1 MSWMI
6 KAVFRGLVAV
16 VPFGLTI
23 YVVYW
28 IVTYS
33 ESLLELLFKRFF
45 EPESYNAGIGLALA
59 VVFLFLIGS
68 LLNAI
73 LVRRLYR
80 FGEHLISRIPL
91 IKSIYGMLKDMMGF
105 FTLSEN
111 QQFNQVVMVKFGEAS
126 LIGLVTRESFDDLP
140 EGIGGE
146 GKIAVYLPFSYQ
158 LGGYLVVVPRAS
170 VEPVEMPMGQAM
182 RFANTAGAI
191 CISES
196 ESAICQRSLDSVS
209 TEPPWSLPRC
219 G

>member
-6 KAVFRGLVAV
+6 KAVLRGLVAV

-23 YVVYW
+23 YIVYW
-28 IVTYS
+28 LVTYS
-33 ESLLELLFKRFF
+33 EKLLKFLFEWIFPG
-45 EPESYNAGIGLALA
+45 EGESYNYGIGLALA

-73 LVRRLYR
+73 LIRRMYR
-80 FGEHLISRIPL
+80 SGERLISRIPL

-105 FTLSEN
+105 FTLSES

-126 LIGLVTRESFDDLP
+126 LIGLVTRETFDDLP

-158 LGGYLVVVPRAS
+158 LGGYLVVLPRSS
-170 VEPVEMPMGQAM
+170 VEPVDMPMEQAM
-182 RFANTAGAI
+182 RFAVTGGIA
-191 CISES
+191 
-196 ESAICQRSLDSVS
+196 VK
-209 TEPPWSLPRC
+209 EPV
-219 G
+219 